1 MRKIFLLIVGLPLAF
16 TIIFGHVYDSNVVNQ
31 IPLTICDEDQTSLSR
46 TLINMYADSEKFSIV
61 SHVATLDDVHAE
73 IFSGHAKAALIIP
86 KNFSREVKLGHGSE
100 ISIVVN
106 SANNMF
112 GNAAL
117 SAAQELNRTF
127 SIGVAQKL
135 FEGANL
141 LPDAAMATVYPI
153 KMGVRILGNPTN
165 GYSPFMLS
173 GLLLNGLQIGIM
185 LAFVTFLTDE
195 LQLRRDFTK
204 IFYVRF
210 IFRRVATIWLF
221 GIIGCVLSLIVAIK
235 FFAIPMRGSWLDVLI
250 LSGAFIF
257 FVEGVLMIFSAIAP
271 QAELALQAPMLYIM
285 PGLLYSGLSFPTFDM
300 NEFARLYSSTMPMTY
315 AGDNLRDILLIGH
328 APNLWQDFRS
338 MLLGGTIGI
347 FIALTIFFLRLKRG
361 GSNVPARN

>member
-1 MRKIFLLIVGLPLAF
+1 MRKIFLIIVGLPLTF
-16 TIIFGHVYDSNVVNQ
+16 TVLFGTVYSANVVNN
-31 IPLTICDEDQTSLSR
+31 ITLTVCDEDQSSTSR
-46 TLINMYADSEKFSIV
+46 TLVNMYADSEKFLIV
-61 SHVATLDDVHAE
+61 AHVATLDEVHAE
-73 IFSGHAKAALIIP
+73 IFSGRAKAALIIP
-86 KNFSREVKLGHGSE
+86 KNFSREIKLGHGTE
-100 ISIVVN
+100 VSIVVN
-106 SANNMF
+106 SSNNMF
-112 GNAAL
+112 GNPTL

-210 IFRRVATIWLF
+210 IFRRVATVWLF
-221 GIIGCVLSLIVAIK
+221 GMVGFMLSLTVATK
-235 FFAIPMRGSWLDVLI
+235 FFAIPMRGTWFDALI
-250 LSGAFIF
+250 LGGAFIF

-271 QAELALQAPMLYIM
+271 QPELALQAPLIYIM
-285 PGLLYSGLSFPTFDM
+285 PGLLFSGLSFPTFDM

-338 MLLGGTIGI
+338 MLIGGAIGI
-347 FIALTIFFLRLKRG
+347 FVALMIFFLRLKRG